1 MNQRLQDWSRCPALA
16 VFLFIAALPS
26 VLADEVSVA
35 VAANFTEAARELA
48 ARFEEATGHRARLSF
63 GATGQFYAQITNG
76 APYEVFLAADAERPR
91 KAEGTGHAVKGSRF
105 TYARGALVLVSD
117 HAGKFG
123 DGPAFLQS
131 GDYQRLAIANPA
143 TAPYGLAA
151 RQVLEKLGLWQQLQ
165 PKIVRGNSIAQTYQ
179 FVATSNADI
188 GFVASSQVVAREA
201 KDGTTFGSSWLVPAA
216 LHDPIEQ
223 QAVLLTRGA
232 ASEAA
237 NAYMAFLKSDD
248 ARKIITRYGYA
259 LPEPDTAQ
267 R

>member
-1 MNQRLQDWSRCPALA
+1 M
-16 VFLFIAALPS
+16 
-26 VLADEVSVA
+26 
-35 VAANFTEAARELA
+35 
-48 ARFEEATGHRARLSF
+48 
-63 GATGQFYAQITNG
+63 
-76 APYEVFLAADAERPR
+76 
-91 KAEGTGHAVKGSRF
+91 
-105 TYARGALVLVSD
+105 SD
-117 HAGKFG
+117 HAGRFG

-131 GDYQRLAIANPA
+131 GGYQRLAIANPA

-188 GFVASSQVVAREA
+188 GFVATSQVLAREA

-248 ARKIITRYGYA
+248 ARKIIARYGYA

>member
-1 MNQRLQDWSRCPALA
+1 MNQSLQGWRCYPALA
-16 VFLFIAALPS
+16 VFLFIAVLPS
-26 VLADEVSVA
+26 ASADQVSVA

-48 ARFEEATGHRARLSF
+48 ARFEEVTGHRARLSF
-63 GATGQFYAQITNG
+63 GATGQFYAQISNG
-76 APYEVFLAADAERPR
+76 APYEVFLAADAARPR
-91 KAEGTGHAVKGSRF
+91 MAESTGHAVKGSRF

-131 GDYQRLAIANPA
+131 GRYKRLAIANPD

-151 RQVLEKLGLWQQLQ
+151 RQALQKLGLWKQLQ
-165 PKIVRGNSIAQTYQ
+165 QKIVRGNSIAQTYQ

-188 GFVASSQVVAREA
+188 GFVATSQVIAREA
-201 KDGTTFGSSWLVPAA
+201 KDGKTFGSSWLVPAT
-216 LHDPIEQ
+216 LHEPIEQ

-232 ASEAA
+232 DSEAA
-237 NAYMAFLKSDD
+237 NAYMAFLKSDV
-248 ARKIITRYGYA
+248 ARKVIARYGYA
-259 LPEPDTAQ
+259 LPQPDTAE

>member
-1 MNQRLQDWSRCPALA
+1 MNRKLQGWSRYPSLAL
-16 VFLFIAALPS
+16 LLLIAMLRS
-26 VLADEVSVA
+26 VSADEVSVA

-48 ARFEEATGHRARLSF
+48 ARFEQATGHRARLSF
-63 GATGQFYAQITNG
+63 GSTGQFYAQISNG

-91 KAEGTGHAVKGSRF
+91 KAESTGRAVRGSRF

-123 DGPAFLQS
+123 DGPAFLEA
-131 GDYQRLAIANPA
+131 GDYARLAIANPE

-151 RQVLEKLGLWQQLQ
+151 RQALEKLGLWRQLQ

-179 FVATSNADI
+179 FVATGNADI
-188 GFVASSQVVAREA
+188 GFVATSQVLAREA
-201 KDGTTFGSSWLVPAA
+201 KNGEKFGSSWLVPATF
-216 LHDPIEQ
+216 HEPIEQ

-232 ASEAA
+232 ESEAA
-237 NAYMAFLKSDD
+237 NAFIAFLKSDD
-248 ARKIITRYGYA
+248 ARKIIARHGYT
-259 LPEPDTAQ
+259 LPKLDTAQ